1 MIRRVVKFAR
11 LVWERGPAWVV
22 LYGLRAQFLRWT
34 PAVNRRLIEL
44 EQRRF
49 IVGKSTVSS
58 ASHTEWDNRSVWDS
72 YDWSRRGEEWTTS
85 PEWKRALVD
94 GLLSR
99 HVRPGSTVLEIG
111 PGAGRWSEILQ
122 PLARRLVLV
131 DVSPACL
138 ASCRQR
144 FETCTNVEY
153 RLASGSRLSFL
164 DDSSV
169 DFIWSYDVFVH
180 INPVDTERYLEEFER
195 VLVPGGY
202 GVIHHPG
209 TTYASPEDR
218 KSGWRSHMTDRLFAR
233 LAAKAHLQV
242 VEQSG
247 ALVHRQGDVITVI
260 TKPGGRNPS
269 PAKVIE

>member
-34 PAVNRRLIEL
+34 PVVNRRLIEL
-44 EQRRF
+44 EQQRF

-58 ASHTEWDNRSVWDS
+58 ASHTESDNRSVWDS

-99 HVRPGSTVLEIG
+99 HLRPGSTVLEIG

-122 PLARRLVLV
+122 PLAGRLVLV
-131 DVSPACL
+131 DVSVACL

-144 FETCTNVEY
+144 FERCANVEY
-153 RLASGSRLSFL
+153 RLTSNSQPVLSR
-164 DDSSV
+164 
-169 DFIWSYDVFVH
+169 
-180 INPVDTERYLEEFER
+180 
-195 VLVPGGY
+195 
-202 GVIHHPG
+202 
-209 TTYASPEDR
+209 
-218 KSGWRSHMTDRLFAR
+218 
-233 LAAKAHLQV
+233 
-242 VEQSG
+242 
-247 ALVHRQGDVITVI
+247 
-260 TKPGGRNPS
+260 
-269 PAKVIE
+269 